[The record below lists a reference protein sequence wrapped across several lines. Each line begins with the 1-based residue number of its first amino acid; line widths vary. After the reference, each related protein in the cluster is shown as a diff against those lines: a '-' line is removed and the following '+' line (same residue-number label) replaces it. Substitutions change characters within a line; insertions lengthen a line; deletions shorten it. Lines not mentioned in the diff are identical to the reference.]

1 MEGKN
6 TEALAS
12 AYRRAKAKSIKIKEL
27 GITPTQTTEETD
39 KLIELLAKKKEE
51 ATGTSWKDHVKGQ
64 RWYVEDLIRFSSL
77 TAQERLNLEYENSFA
92 DIASED
98 EMLAKLEELV

>member
-27 GITPTQTTEETD
+27 GIKPNITNKKTD
-39 KLIELLAKKKEE
+39 ELITLLAKKKEE

-64 RWYVEDLIRFSSL
+64 RWYVEDLIRFSAL
-77 TAQERLNLEYENSFA
+77 TATERLNLEYENSFA
-92 DIASED
+92 DIASEE